1 MLGRV
6 QTSNGKKMKWV
17 DLILIGLIIFST
29 NCQTE
34 EVEENGGIDISGNHG
49 RSDFWIV
56 KLGGSGNIQWQKSL
70 GGSGHDYAQSIQLTT
85 DGGYIVAGYTAS
97 NDGDVSGYYGQ
108 GDFWIVKLDGS
119 GNIQWQKTLGGS
131 ERDRAESI
139 QQTTDG
145 GYIVAGS
152 SRSNDG
158 DVSGIHGN
166 QDFWIVKL
174 DAIGSIQW
182 QRTLGG
188 SASDFALSIQQTADG
203 DYIVAGHTWSYDGD
217 VSGNHGEDFWIVK
230 LDAFGSIQW
239 LKTLGGIESE
249 QPKSIQLTTDGG
261 YILAGGTHSNDGDV
275 SGNHGEGL
283 PLTPDYWIVKLDG
296 SGNIQWKKT
305 LGGSRAEYAK
315 SIQPTTDGG
324 YIVAGYSQ
332 SNDGDVLGNHGEGD
346 FWIVKL
352 DVSGNIQWQKSLG
365 GSDRDGAESI
375 QQTTDGGYIV
385 AGYTES
391 NDGDVLGN
399 HYHGQEDYWIV
410 KLDGSGTIQWQ
421 KSFGGSENE
430 GAESIQQTADGG
442 YIVAGSA
449 RSNNGDILGN

>member
-1 MLGRV
+1 
-6 QTSNGKKMKWV
+6 MKWV

-34 EVEENGGIDISGNHG
+34 EVEVNGVLDVSGNHG
-49 RSDFWIV
+49 GSDFWIV
-56 KLGGSGNIQWQKSL
+56 KLDALGS
-70 GGSGHDYAQSIQLTT
+70 
-85 DGGYIVAGYTAS
+85 
-97 NDGDVSGYYGQ
+97 
-108 GDFWIVKLDGS
+108 
-119 GNIQWQKTLGGS
+119 IQWQKTLGGS
-131 ERDRAESI
+131 ESEQPKSI
-139 QQTTDG
+139 QQTADG
-145 GYIVAGS
+145 GYIVASS

-158 DVSGIHGN
+158 DVSGIQGD

-188 SASDFALSIQQTADG
+188 SDSDFALSIQQTADG
-203 DYIVAGHTWSYDGD
+203 GYIVAGHTWSYDGD

-230 LDAFGSIQW
+230 LDASGSIQW
-239 LKTLGGIESE
+239 QKTLGGSESE

-261 YILAGGTHSNDGDV
+261 YIVAGGTHSNDGDV
-275 SGNHGEGL
+275 SGNHGGGP

-296 SGNIQWKKT
+296 SGTIQWKKT
-305 LGGSRAEYAK
+305 LGGSGDEYAK

-324 YIVAGYSQ
+324 YIVAGYGRF
-332 SNDGDVLGNHGEGD
+332 NDGDVSGNHGEVD

-352 DVSGNIQWQKSLG
+352 NGSGNIQWQKSLG

-449 RSNNGDILGN
+449 RSNDGDILGN